1 MKLSRFFLANLPVM
15 LSALLVMPVSAHTP
29 FLAPISFTP
38 AHESWVSLDAGFAE
52 VFFQPDVAFDK
63 GDFQLLTPAGV
74 WQKPGRLEAFK
85 TRTLI
90 EHQLTEKGTYRFS
103 TGLRYGAV
111 FRFYELNGER
121 KAIRDPKEALPAG
134 AKLVD
139 HYQSVTLA
147 ETYITN
153 DKPTAVALKPYSKG
167 LEVVPVTHPSD
178 VYAGEKFAVKVLLD
192 GKPLANKEISVF
204 KAQDGSEHEKPYLN
218 ATTNTKGEA
227 ELAMA
232 DTGIYLLHTRHTAP
246 APKNAEAP
254 NYGYVYTL
262 SFQVEPAL

>member
-1 MKLSRFFLANLPVM
+1 MKLKHLFPGTLSFLPLAFLALN
-15 LSALLVMPVSAHTP
+15 VSAHTP
-29 FLAPISFTP
+29 FLAPVSFTP
-38 AHESWVSLDAGFAE
+38 AHEHWVSLDAGFAE
-52 VFFQPDVAFDK
+52 AFFKPDVAFDK
-63 GDFQLLTPAGV
+63 SEFQLLTPAGV
-74 WQKPGRLEAFK
+74 WQKPGRLETFK
-85 TRTLI
+85 TRTVL

-121 KAIRDPKEALPAG
+121 KAVRGSEEALPAG

-147 ETYITN
+147 ETYVTN
-153 DKPTAVALKPYSKG
+153 DKPTTGALKPYNKG
-167 LEVVPVTHPSD
+167 LELVPVTHPGD
-178 VYAGEKFAVKVLLD
+178 VYAGEKFAVKVLMD
-192 GKPLANKEISVF
+192 GKPVAEKAINIF
-204 KAQDGSEHEKPYLN
+204 KAHDHAEHEKPYLT
-218 ATTNTKGEA
+218 ATTNAKGEA
-227 ELAMA
+227 GLAMA
-232 DTGIYLLHTRHTAP
+232 DEGIYVLHIRHTGP

>member
-1 MKLSRFFLANLPVM
+1 MNVKNILTGKLPFLFCTFLVLPVN
-15 LSALLVMPVSAHTP
+15 AHTP

-63 GDFQLLTPAGV
+63 SEFQLLTPAGT
-74 WQKPGRLEAFK
+74 WQKPGRLETFK
-85 TRTLI
+85 TRTVL
-90 EHQLTEKGTYRFS
+90 EHQLAEKGTYRFS

-121 KAIRDPKEALPAG
+121 KAIRGSTEALPAG

-153 DKPTAVALKPYSKG
+153 DKPTTGALKPYSKG
-167 LEVVPVTHPSD
+167 LELVPVTHPSD
-178 VYAGEKFAVKVLLD
+178 VYAGEKFAVKVLMD
-192 GKPLANKEISVF
+192 GKPVADKAITIF
-204 KAQDGSEHEKPYLN
+204 KAHDNAEHEKPYLT
-218 ATTNTKGEA
+218 ATTNAKGEA

-232 DTGIYLLHTRHTAP
+232 DKGIYVLHIRHTGP

-254 NYGYVYTL
+254 DYGYVYTL